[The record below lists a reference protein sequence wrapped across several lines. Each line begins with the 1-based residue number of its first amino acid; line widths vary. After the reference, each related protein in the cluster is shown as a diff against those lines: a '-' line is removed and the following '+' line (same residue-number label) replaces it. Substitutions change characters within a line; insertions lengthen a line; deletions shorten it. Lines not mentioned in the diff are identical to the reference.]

1 MNALISTVNSLGI
14 DLKTFEEN
22 YQNSLKEK
30 DELDNEINEL
40 RKKINNIN
48 IEINNHLEQERN
60 IKFNL
65 NQLKRIRDSK
75 TNLFKGTKTILD
87 NKNNFRGDQR
97 YCCWFD

>member
-40 RKKINNIN
+40 RKK
-48 IEINNHLEQERN
+48 
-60 IKFNL
+60 
-65 NQLKRIRDSK
+65 
-75 TNLFKGTKTILD
+75 
-87 NKNNFRGDQR
+87 
-97 YCCWFD
+97 

>member
-87 NKNNFRGDQR
+87 NKNNFR
-97 YCCWFD
+97 